1 MHYKVRGSLVC
12 AWEAATLW
20 LEAEDIQVALSS
32 PFTACADAR
41 GCTPTH
47 LTAAVRTLPAG
58 ALPQAWFRRG
68 AWRRLL
74 HLNLGA
80 NSLQGPLPDCME
92 GCLAALDELGLHD
105 NM

>member
-1 MHYKVRGSLVC
+1 MWLRARHVLHAQLPV
-12 AWEAATLW
+12 AAVPL
-20 LEAEDIQVALSS
+20 
-32 PFTACADAR
+32 
-41 GCTPTH
+41 H
-47 LTAAVRTLPAG
+47 LTASVRTCPAG

-80 NSLQGPLPDCME
+80 NSLQGPLPGCME
-92 GCLAALDELGLHD
+92 GCFAALDELGLHD